1 MFEIGKFVKK
11 FAKLTGSI
19 MVHAKATPK
28 TELVT
33 QLKNAKLKEAP
44 IQDLV
49 RPDTEFVAH
58 VK

>member
-1 MFEIGKFVKK
+1 
-11 FAKLTGSI
+11 

-44 IQDLV
+44 IQDTVLEV
-49 RPDTEFVAH
+49 MEFVAH
-58 VK
+58 VSF

>member
-1 MFEIGKFVKK
+1 
-11 FAKLTGSI
+11 

-33 QLKNAKLKEAP
+33 QLKNAKLKAAP